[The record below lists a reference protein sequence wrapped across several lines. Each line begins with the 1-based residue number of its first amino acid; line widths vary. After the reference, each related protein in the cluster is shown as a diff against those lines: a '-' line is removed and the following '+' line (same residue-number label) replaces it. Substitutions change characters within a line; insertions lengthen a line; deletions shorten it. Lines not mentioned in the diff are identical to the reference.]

1 MVMTRLREEFEQAGK
16 SDRFGDLSALL
27 FQEPP
32 PGEYARLAAQWKV
45 TESAVRSSVFDVGVM
60 DGCPCFSMEFFPGGS
75 LAQRLARQPMPIE
88 ESVRLLVKIARGVFF
103 AHQHGVLH
111 RDLKPAN
118 ILLDAEGE
126 PHVADFG
133 LAKELDSDSDH
144 TRNGTVLG
152 SPNYMSPE
160 QVAGKVESLTVATD
174 IYGLGAILYE
184 LLTRRAPF
192 LASTPLETM
201 RLVVEQDAPRPS
213 TVTRSTDRDLETIC
227 LKCLDKEPSR
237 RYATA
242 GDLAADLERW
252 LGHEPIHARPIAGWE
267 RFRKWVRRRPA
278 LASLSALLGATLLAG
293 LAGVCGNGVKRK
305 TRGVMKPF
313 SCVAPR
319 PPWPVPPS
327 LWRKRTC
334 AKATAPPCRQRSRPS
349 RRTSATPPSWR
360 RAVPHRGDAAGR
372 PHGPAMLGRRLRTR
386 LPNVDGWQRR
396 HHQCLTPS
404 TLGRTDRRLAGE
416 AGLGNEQRPAL
427 ARHARPQC
435 ASQRRV
441 LGFPRRPVRP
451 RKQWQQR

>member
-349 RRTSATPPSWR
+349 RRTSATPPS
-360 RAVPHRGDAAGR
+360 
-372 PHGPAMLGRRLRTR
+372 
-386 LPNVDGWQRR
+386 
-396 HHQCLTPS
+396 
-404 TLGRTDRRLAGE
+404 
-416 AGLGNEQRPAL
+416 
-427 ARHARPQC
+427 
-435 ASQRRV
+435 
-441 LGFPRRPVRP
+441 
-451 RKQWQQR
+451 